1 MSDTTAIKTATSS
14 LSQKE
19 NDCGLEIRGGYHLDQ
34 HTALKKCNVATSE
47 IPGQIDSVESES
59 EDTTLTNVETGP
71 RMTLRSMTIKN
82 GKAFECGSAT
92 VFFIYCVCFPDSIQ
106 DKIDHIY
113 QTARHRRRRHLQW
126 RELNTEMMSL
136 VMDCLDVRESVITVR
151 RQFEAANRQIQFLRH

>member
-59 EDTTLTNVETGP
+59 EDTALTNVETGP

-82 GKAFECGSAT
+82 GKAIECGSAT
-92 VFFIYCVCFPDSIQ
+92 ITLFCLLDRALF
-106 DKIDHIY
+106 
-113 QTARHRRRRHLQW
+113 RRCQYMYRHLLLL
-126 RELNTEMMSL
+126 RSNRSL
-136 VMDCLDVRESVITVR
+136 VCVLKLNLIAFKATGNLFTEIY
-151 RQFEAANRQIQFLRH
+151 

>member
-59 EDTTLTNVETGP
+59 EDTALTNVETGP

-82 GKAFECGSAT
+82 GKAIECGSAT
-92 VFFIYCVCFPDSIQ
+92 GSL
-106 DKIDHIY
+106 KIIGNGKI
-113 QTARHRRRRHLQW
+113 R
-126 RELNTEMMSL
+126 
-136 VMDCLDVRESVITVR
+136 
-151 RQFEAANRQIQFLRH
+151 